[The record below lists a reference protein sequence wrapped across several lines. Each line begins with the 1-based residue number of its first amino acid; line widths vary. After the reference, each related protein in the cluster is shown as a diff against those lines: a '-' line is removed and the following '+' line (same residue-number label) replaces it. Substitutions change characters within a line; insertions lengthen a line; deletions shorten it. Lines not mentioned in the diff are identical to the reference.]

1 VTRRVFV
8 LSLIAAFVLGCI
20 ATSVVRSVTASR
32 PSTDALVFTP
42 FAAPRSGLTVIPTSG
57 ASVPRHGLGPE
68 LALSGNPSGRTG
80 APSQAIPVDRAPG
93 AGSTP
98 APVVGTPSPAVAA
111 TPRPTV
117 SVVWSAPPSAGHGS
131 ASTPAPTVTDSF
143 RLSIRGTAS
152 WGYGWSGVVTRLP
165 RGTAICVTGPL
176 GRWCGRSVGYGPAV
190 YTHRIAD
197 LSRAV
202 FASICG
208 PLSQG
213 LCRVTLAGA

>member
-1 VTRRVFV
+1 VTRRV
-8 LSLIAAFVLGCI
+8 LQALAIAALCALSALFG
-20 ATSVVRSVTASR
+20 ASVARSAASR
-32 PSTDALVFTP
+32 P
-42 FAAPRSGLTVIPTSG
+42 AAVIP
-57 ASVPRHGLGPE
+57 ADAFVPVRVEPDQ
-68 LALSGNPSGRTG
+68 PRTG
-80 APSQAIPVDRAPG
+80 APTSAAPPATAHPVA
-93 AGSTP
+93 TP
-98 APVVGTPSPAVAA
+98 TAVALVGRP
-111 TPRPTV
+111 PRPTV
-117 SVVWSAPPSAGHGS
+117 SPVAR
-131 ASTPAPTVTDSF
+131 STPAPTVTDSF